1 MIFDA
6 WRRRRRLRKLR
17 REMARELRRRYGAQ
31 SAYTPEQVDRTW
43 GDLHF
48 YGADRPYA
56 HAFFGDR
63 TRYTDATP
71 VGDGPTYEEAR
82 AEVAETFFHGDQD
95 FAADDVI
102 DDVIDGGTGGY
113 DHVDA
118 GDGGSGGGSDGGGAD
133 SGGSGGGG
141 DGGGGSDG

>member
-6 WRRRRRLRKLR
+6 WRRKRRLRKMR
-17 REMARELRRRYGAQ
+17 GEMARELRRRYGAQ
-31 SAYTPEQVDRTW
+31 SAYTPDQIDRTW

-48 YGADRPYA
+48 FGADRPYA

-71 VGDGPTYEEAR
+71 IGDGPTYEEAR
-82 AEVAETFFHGDQD
+82 AEVADTFFHGNEH
-95 FAADDVI
+95 FAADDVL
-102 DDVIDGGTGGY
+102 DGGPGGY

-118 GDGGSGGGSDGGGAD
+118 GDGHGSEGGGSD
-133 SGGSGGGG
+133 GGGG
-141 DGGGGSDG
+141 DGGGGDGGGSD

>member
-6 WRRRRRLRKLR
+6 WRRKRRLRKMR
-17 REMARELRRRYGAQ
+17 GEMGRALRRRYGAQ
-31 SAYTPEQVDRTW
+31 SAYTPDQIDRTW
-43 GDLHF
+43 GDVHG
-48 YGADRPYA
+48 YGADRAYA

-63 TRYTDATP
+63 TQYTAATP

-82 AEVAETFFHGDQD
+82 AEVADTFFHGNEH
-95 FAADDVI
+95 FAA

-118 GDGGSGGGSDGGGAD
+118 GDGGGSDGGGSDGGGSD
-133 SGGSGGGG
+133 GGGGG
-141 DGGGGSDG
+141 DGGGGSD